1 MTIKDIAEMAHVSKG
16 TVSRVINGVPGVG
29 DETRRR
35 VLKLI
40 ESLDFHP
47 DASARGLAVRRTNT
61 MGFVIP
67 HTGKYT
73 LTSTFWPMFLTVVT
87 QEAAARGI
95 NVLLSTAQSE
105 DDVDSAFRSILRGR
119 RIDGAIIGAEQF
131 GEKQL
136 AELLLKNLPFVM
148 MGRSSRISTHCVD
161 VDNALGARMAAEH
174 LASQGHRQLAVLAGP
189 DHLPYVHD
197 RVLGVRDTCR
207 ERGLPDPVVVHGPYD
222 TLEASRSVRQILERR
237 PAVTGIFVAAGDLV
251 LGTLRACSEMRRS
264 VPRDVSIVSFDDHP
278 FFAHLSPGI
287 TAVAQ
292 PIEEIGAAAV
302 EMLFELM
309 AGREPP
315 RSVMVIAP
323 RLVVRGSSAA
333 PQSAAEGAAMAAGAE
348 GAAMAAGTEGAA
360 MAAGG
365 EPGAGPAVSNGSG
378 KPPR

>member
-29 DETRRR
+29 DDTRRR

-47 DASARGLAVRRTNT
+47 NASARGLAARKTNT

-73 LTSTFWPMFLTVVT
+73 LTSTFWPVFLTVVT

-95 NVLLSTAQSE
+95 NVLLSTARSE

-136 AELLLKNLPFVM
+136 AELLVKNLPFVM
-148 MGRSSRISTHCVD
+148 MGRSSRISTHYVD
-161 VDNALGARMAAEH
+161 VDNSLGARMAAEH
-174 LASQGHRQLAVLAGP
+174 LAAQGHERLAVLAGP
-189 DHLPYVHD
+189 DTLPYVSD
-197 RVLGVRDTCR
+197 RVSGARDACR
-207 ERGLPDPVVVHGPYD
+207 ERGLPDPVVVHSPYE
-222 TLEASRSVRQILERR
+222 TLEAARCVEGLLLSR
-237 PAVTGIFVAAGDLV
+237 PAVTGVFVAAGDLV
-251 LGTLRACSEMRRS
+251 LGTLRACAELRRS
-264 VPRDVSIVSFDDHP
+264 VPQDLSIVSFDDHP
-278 FFAHLSPGI
+278 FFEHLAPGI

-302 EMLFELM
+302 DMLLALM
-309 AGREPP
+309 AGREPE
-315 RSVMVIAP
+315 RTAMVIPP
-323 RLVVRGSSAA
+323 RLVERGSV
-333 PQSAAEGAAMAAGAE
+333 
-348 GAAMAAGTEGAA
+348 
-360 MAAGG
+360 
-365 EPGAGPAVSNGSG
+365 AGPGVAARTSA
-378 KPPR
+378 

>member
-29 DETRRR
+29 DQTRRR
-35 VLKLI
+35 VMKLI

-67 HTGKYT
+67 HTGRYT
-73 LTSTFWPMFLTVVT
+73 LTSTFWPVLLTVVT

-95 NVLLSTAQSE
+95 NVLLSTARSE
-105 DDVDSAFRSILRGR
+105 EDVDSAFRSILRGR
-119 RIDGAIIGAEQF
+119 RIDGAVIGAEQF

-148 MGRSSRISTHCVD
+148 LGRSARISSHYVD
-161 VDNALGARMAAEH
+161 VDNALGARMAVEH
-174 LASQGHRQLAVLAGP
+174 LAEQGHQQLAVLAGP
-189 DHLPYVHD
+189 DHFPYVHD
-197 RVLGVRDTCR
+197 RIRGVRDTCR
-207 ERGLPDPVVVHGPYD
+207 ERGLPEPVVVHSPYD
-222 TLEASRSVRQILERR
+222 TLEAARCVQGILMSR
-237 PAVTGIFVAAGDLV
+237 PPVTGIFVAAGDLV
-251 LGTLRACSEMRRS
+251 LGALRACAEMKRA
-264 VPRDVSIVSFDDHP
+264 VPRDVSLVSFDDHP
-278 FFAHLSPGI
+278 FFAHLPPGI

-309 AGREPP
+309 AGREPA
-315 RSVMVIAP
+315 RSAMVIPP
-323 RLVVRGSSAA
+323 RLVARGSCSA
-333 PQSAAEGAAMAAGAE
+333 PRQ
-348 GAAMAAGTEGAA
+348 
-360 MAAGG
+360 
-365 EPGAGPAVSNGSG
+365 PAVSTNGGG